1 MQKHSWS
8 NWSGSVSCNPKEI
21 VYPQRLDE
29 LTDLVVETGRIGRH
43 IRVAGAG
50 HSFTRL
56 VESEDI
62 IVSLDRLSGIVSAD
76 ETQSRATV
84 WAGTHLKD
92 LGESL
97 FKVGLAQEN
106 LGDID
111 TQSIAGA
118 VSTGTHGTG
127 VRFGSIATQV
137 EGLTL
142 LTGAGDIIHCSPDE
156 NPELFKAAQVSFGA
170 LGIIVQVTLRL
181 EPTYRLR
188 RESRRA
194 TLNECLTNL
203 EQLKASNRNFEFFW
217 FPYSEYCQLKT
228 LNVTTDAATPVSKF
242 NLLMENRVFSAL
254 SECCRIFPRISPSV
268 SRLSGRLIPS
278 VSEVNFGHRI
288 FPTPRLVRFQEMEYN
303 VPAEEFVDTLLE
315 IRECINCQRFN
326 VHFPVECRFVRGDD
340 IWLSPASGRDS
351 AYLAVHMYKGMPY
364 REYFDALE
372 PIFQRHQGRPHWGKM
387 HTMPSTQ
394 LASSYPR
401 WDDFR
406 RLRAELDPKG
416 VLLNPYL
423 AGMLGMA
430 DSSAQ
435 NASVVS

>member
-1 MQKHSWS
+1 MEKYSWT

-21 VYPQRLDE
+21 VYPERLE
-29 LTDLVVETGRIGRH
+29 HLTGIVVDANRTRRR

-56 VESEDI
+56 VESDDI
-62 IVSLDRLSGIVSAD
+62 IISLDRISGIVSTD
-76 ETQSRATV
+76 DKQSRATV
-84 WAGTHLKD
+84 WAGTRLKD

-111 TQSIAGA
+111 EQSIAGA

-127 VRFGSIATQV
+127 VNFGSIATQV
-137 EGLTL
+137 EALAL
-142 LTGAGDIIHCSPDE
+142 LTGAGDLIHCSPDE
-156 NPELFKAAQVSFGA
+156 NPEIFKAAQVSFGA

-181 EPTYRLR
+181 ESAYRLR
-188 RESRRA
+188 RDSRRA
-194 TLNECLTNL
+194 TLNECLTKL
-203 EQLKASNRNFEFFW
+203 EQFKAANRNFEFFW

-228 LNVTTDAATPVSKF
+228 LNVTTDAPTPVNKF
-242 NLLMENRVFSAL
+242 NLLMENKVFSAL
-254 SECCRIFPRISPSV
+254 SECCRIFSRISPGV

-278 VSEVNFGHRI
+278 VSEVNYSHRI

-303 VPAEEFVDTLLE
+303 VPVGEFVDTLLE
-315 IRECINCQRFN
+315 IRECINRQRFD

-387 HTMPSTQ
+387 HTMSATQ
-394 LASSYPR
+394 LAASYPR
-401 WDDFR
+401 WNDFC
-406 RLRAELDPKG
+406 RLRADLDPRG
-416 VLLNPYL
+416 TLLNPYL
-423 AGMLGMA
+423 AGMLGFA
-430 DSSAQ
+430 DTSPQS
-435 NASVVS
+435 ASVTS